1 MKLTK
6 QRLKRII
13 QEELLS
19 ELNPPA
25 YIPSEDEG
33 DMHLGDDHEHST
45 DEYHDLMRRV
55 EELVEAWTPPADNE
69 AALQYKQDLA
79 DLVTDFG
86 CGCKDMG
93 GELAGSTQHQ
103 TVPALPTSDAEPMQP
118 PLAGSMY

>member
-19 ELNPPA
+19 ELSPPA

-55 EELVEAWTPPADNE
+55 EELVEAWTPPTDNE
-69 AALQYKQDLA
+69 AALQYKQDLT

-93 GELAGSTQHQ
+93 DELPQDGPNAS
-103 TVPALPTSDAEPMQP
+103 VNPMTP
-118 PLAGSMY
+118 PLVGSMY

>member
-6 QRLKRII
+6 QRLKKII

-25 YIPSEDEG
+25 HGAFADEG
-33 DMHLGDDHEHST
+33 PFDDTGEMHLGGEHEHST

-55 EELVEAWTPPADNE
+55 EELVEAWTPPTDNE
-69 AALQYKQDLA
+69 VALQYRQDLT

-93 GELAGSTQHQ
+93 DELPQDGRDSSTQ
-103 TVPALPTSDAEPMQP
+103 PMTP
-118 PLAGSMY
+118 PLVGTMY